1 MKGRE
6 ARPYP
11 SRGDVKLGRRRASR
25 PAPPMNA
32 LRHPVLQRAVAC
44 VLLLGGTV
52 ACVPAAQAAVV
63 READL
68 RGALGQSRAL
78 DAALDAA
85 RDAAT
90 PAGAAHA
97 FVQAYLEATGEVV
110 DEVDHLLL
118 DASDK
123 FGAPAAPHATAVWQ
137 AASAAPQTPSSTSF
151 ALVVRHDE
159 LATLGTST
167 VALATPFA
175 SSTPSAVRS
184 GQQTR
189 AP

>member
-1 MKGRE
+1 
-6 ARPYP
+6 
-11 SRGDVKLGRRRASR
+11 
-25 PAPPMNA
+25 MNA

-85 RDAAT
+85 RAAVT
-90 PAGAAHA
+90 PAGAAQA
-97 FVQAYLEATGEVV
+97 FVEAYREATGTVV
-110 DEVDHLLL
+110 DAVDLLLL
-118 DASDK
+118 DQNDK
-123 FGAPAAPHATAVWQ
+123 FGAPESTAVWQ
-137 AASAAPQTPSSTSF
+137 AAQAAQPSSPTSL
-151 ALVVRHDE
+151 ALAAGHD
-159 LATLGTST
+159 G
-167 VALATPFA
+167 LATPA
-175 SSTPSAVRS
+175 PSTAALAVPPALSTPAAVRT
-184 GQQTR
+184 GQRAR

>member
-1 MKGRE
+1 
-6 ARPYP
+6 
-11 SRGDVKLGRRRASR
+11 
-25 PAPPMNA
+25 MNA
-32 LRHPVLQRAVAC
+32 LRHPLLQRAVAC

-85 RDAAT
+85 RDAVT
-90 PAGAAHA
+90 PAGAARA

-110 DEVDHLLL
+110 DAVDHLLL
-118 DASDK
+118 DQSDR
-123 FGAPAAPHATAVWQ
+123 FGAPVAPPSTAVWQ
-137 AASAAPQTPSSTSF
+137 AAQATPQTPSPTSL
-151 ALVVRHDE
+151 ALVSGHDE
-159 LATLGTST
+159 LAASG
-167 VALATPFA
+167 AATAARAAPAA